1 MSHAQYDPTPKAP
14 PPWAQPA
21 PAQRPG
27 TARLLPVL
35 GVVLGL
41 LGLGMGAAAWFRAA
55 PPDVVRDGPY
65 TEQQESDAKAAVCEA
80 YIKGI
85 RSIRTVASKRADNP
99 ADALAVAVNSR
110 VGEVAVSMYFS
121 NTLEENPASPGELRT
136 LVQDLANDYQ
146 DLVLIQLADG
156 TPADWKSIK
165 DTIEDAAVKLDQIC
179 Q

>member
-21 PAQRPG
+21 PAQGPG
-27 TARLLPVL
+27 IARLLPVL

-55 PPDVVRDGPY
+55 PADVAGQPVY
-65 TEQQESDAKAAVCEA
+65 TEQQVSEAKEAVCGA
-80 YIKGI
+80 YNKGI
-85 RSIRTVASKRADNP
+85 RTIRIVASKRADNP

-110 VGEVAVSMYFS
+110 VGEVAVSTYLF
-121 NTLEENPASPGELRT
+121 NILEANPASPVELRT
-136 LVQDLANDYQ
+136 LVQGLANDYQ
-146 DLVLIQLADG
+146 NLVLIQLADG
-156 TPADWKSIK
+156 TPVDWKSTK
-165 DTIEDAAVKLDQIC
+165 DSIEDAAVKLDQIC